1 MCWWKRIAWL
11 VAVLVGGPTLVFVC
25 IVLLVIT
32 QEWDQVYSSRLALA
46 KAEIGAIETAVVLFH
61 KEYGS
66 YPTDLQE
73 LVHSTRNGGSGKQFL
88 KRIVHDP
95 WDGPFHYAVEHDA
108 SGESVKIWVVPDR
121 KTRDKSGIAEL
132 SNRTNWQAIG
142 M

>member
-1 MCWWKRIAWL
+1 MSWWKRIVWL
-11 VAVLVGGPTLVFVC
+11 VAVLVSGPTLVFVC
-25 IVLLVIT
+25 IMLPVII
-32 QEWDQVYSSRLALA
+32 QEWDQVYWSHLALA

-66 YPTDLQE
+66 YPITLQE

-88 KRIVHDP
+88 KRIAHDP
-95 WDGPFHYAVEHDA
+95 WDGPFHYEVEHGA

-121 KTRDKSGIAEL
+121 KTQDKSGMTEL
-132 SNRTNWQAIG
+132 SNRTNWREIG